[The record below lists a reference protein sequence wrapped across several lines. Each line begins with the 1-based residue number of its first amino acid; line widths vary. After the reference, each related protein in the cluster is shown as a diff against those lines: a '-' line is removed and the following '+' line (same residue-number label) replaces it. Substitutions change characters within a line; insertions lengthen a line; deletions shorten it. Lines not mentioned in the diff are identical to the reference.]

1 MSYANKLLYAALR
14 RQLLLQVVLTT
25 VVSLLFLTMSGGA
38 SGKGAAYG
46 GLIAVA
52 NTLIQLWHWWR
63 FDTRGSESQAQ
74 NALLIYRIAIERF
87 ASTLLLFALGLG
99 VLKLAPLPLMS
110 GFIAGQMVLLI
121 MGFKNSGVRRN
132 GK

>member
-25 VVSLLFLTMSGGA
+25 VVSLLFLSVDGFA
-38 SGKGAAYG
+38 SGKGAAFG

-63 FDTRGSESQAQ
+63 FDTRGQVGPAQ

-110 GFIAGQMVLLI
+110 GFIAGQLVLLI

>member
-14 RQLLLQVVLTT
+14 RQLLLQMVLTT
-25 VVSLLFLTMSGGA
+25 AVTLLFLSVSGTNA
-38 SGKGAAYG
+38 AKGAAFG
-46 GLIAVA
+46 GLIAVT
-52 NTLIQLWHWWR
+52 NTALQLWHWWR
-63 FDTRGSESQAQ
+63 FERKGREGTAQ

-87 ASTLLLFALGLG
+87 VSTLLLFALGFWA
-99 VLKLAPLPLMS
+99 LKLAPMPLLS
-110 GFIAGQMVLLI
+110 GFIAGQLVLLI

>member
-25 VVSLLFLTMSGGA
+25 VVALLFLTVSGNA
-38 SGKGAAYG
+38 YGKGAVYG
-46 GLIAVA
+46 GLVAVA

-63 FDTRGSESQAQ
+63 FDTKGSEGLAQ

-110 GFIAGQMVLLI
+110 GFIAGQLVLLI

>member
-14 RQLLLQVVLTT
+14 RQLLLQGVLTT
-25 VVSLLFLTMSGGA
+25 VIALLYLTVSGSA

-63 FDTRGSESQAQ
+63 FDTKGSEGPAH

-99 VLKLAPLPLMS
+99 VLKLAPLPLLS

>member
-25 VVSLLFLTMSGGA
+25 VVSLLFLTVSGA

-63 FDTRGSESQAQ
+63 FDTKGSEGQAQ

-110 GFIAGQMVLLI
+110 GFIAGQLVLLI

>member
-1 MSYANKLLYAALR
+1 MSYANKLLYAGLR

-25 VVSLLFLTMSGGA
+25 VVALLFLTVSGSA

-46 GLIAVA
+46 GLMAVA

-63 FDTRGSESQAQ
+63 FDTRGSEGPAQ

-87 ASTLLLFALGLG
+87 VATLLLFALGLG
-99 VLKLAPLPLMS
+99 ALKLAPLPLLS
-110 GFIAGQMVLLI
+110 GFIAGQLVLLI